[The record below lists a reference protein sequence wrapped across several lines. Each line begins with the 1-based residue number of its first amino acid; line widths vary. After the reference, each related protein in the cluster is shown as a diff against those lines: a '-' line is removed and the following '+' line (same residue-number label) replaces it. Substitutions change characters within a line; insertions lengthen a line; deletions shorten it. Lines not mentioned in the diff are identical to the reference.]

1 MNANS
6 LPGYDAWKTDAPEMT
21 AKEELDAIE
30 RDHEQQEALRET
42 IAAVLSDE
50 RGDIYL
56 ADIRRIV
63 IEELNK
69 LRPLAGEPEWQTRTP
84 VPVPGLG

>member
-30 RDHEQQEALRET
+30 RDQEQQEALRET
-42 IAAVLSDE
+42 IAAVLSE
-50 RGDIYL
+50 G
-56 ADIRRIV
+56 AAKTA
-63 IEELNK
+63 IEAIAK
-69 LRPLAGEPEWQTRTP
+69 GS
-84 VPVPGLG
+84 VPRMSIDYGSAA